1 MWRNNGGALPRHN
14 PWYRVNSMSPKFVL
28 ACPECGGVVAGDHI
42 VCERCGL
49 PRVVRMMTDQIGT
62 PQDVIKRPGDSLW
75 KYFPLL
81 PVENR
86 DNIVSLHE
94 GMTPVV
100 EAKNLASRT
109 GLTSVFLKNE
119 ILNPTGSFKD
129 RQVSVGIS
137 KARELGAGTVA
148 VVSSGNVAAAAAAY
162 AAHAGMECCV
172 FVARHAPETKLVQVK
187 VCGAKAYRVDSAY
200 ASEIFSLVIA
210 ACNKFGWYH
219 LSTAGMYN
227 PFNVEGA
234 KTISYELY
242 EQFPDGLPEFVIV
255 PVGGGG
261 LLGAVWRGFTDL
273 AKLGLISHL
282 PKLVG
287 VQAAGCAPFVR
298 AINHGESPS
307 DTFGNPWTNPE
318 TIAGGIADDVV
329 FDAHTAIPAVRST
342 GGTAV
347 AVDDAQILAA
357 ERLLALT
364 EGVFCEPS
372 SATTIAALEPLR
384 EMNVLTETSTVC
396 CLITGGGFKDVESAQ
411 SLVEETRLIPAEL
424 SAIAHPV
431 SS

>member
-1 MWRNNGGALPRHN
+1 
-14 PWYRVNSMSPKFVL
+14 
-28 ACPECGGVVAGDHI
+28 
-42 VCERCGL
+42 
-49 PRVVRMMTDQIGT
+49 
-62 PQDVIKRPGDSLW
+62 
-75 KYFPLL
+75 
-81 PVENR
+81 
-86 DNIVSLHE
+86 
-94 GMTPVV
+94 
-100 EAKNLASRT
+100 
-109 GLTSVFLKNE
+109 VFLKNE

-137 KARELGAGTVA
+137 KAREMGARTVA

-162 AAHAGMECCV
+162 AAHAGMECYV

-187 VCGAKAYRVDSAY
+187 VCGAKAYRVDTAH

-210 ACNKFGWYH
+210 ACKKFGWYH

-234 KTISYELY
+234 KTIAYELY
-242 EQFPDGLPEFVIV
+242 EQFADGLPEFVIV

-273 AKLGLISHL
+273 AELGLITRL

-298 AINHGESPS
+298 AIQNGESPS
-307 DTFGNPWTNPE
+307 ETFGNSWTNPE

-329 FDAHTAIPAVRST
+329 FDAHTAIPAVRNT

-384 EMNVLTETSTVC
+384 EMNVLTDTSTVC

-424 SAIAHPV
+424 SAIAHPI